1 MHSSMTKRS
10 RDEIYASILQSAA
23 QDSSGVGIT
32 RIMYNT
38 FLSYSQ
44 LSESLEQL
52 TKFRLLAYQHDNKRF
67 KITEKGRR
75 FMELVIEMDDILRVT
90 GAPN

>member
-1 MHSSMTKRS
+1 MTKRS

-32 RIMYNT
+32 RIMFNT

-52 TKFRLLAYQHDNKRF
+52 SRFRLLAYQHDNKRF

-75 FMELVIEMDDILRVT
+75 FMELVIEMDDILKVT

>member
-1 MHSSMTKRS
+1 MTKRS

-23 QDSSGVGIT
+23 QDRSGMGIT

-52 TKFRLLAYQHDNKRF
+52 TRFRLLAYQHDDKRF

-75 FMELVIEMDDILRVT
+75 FMQLVEEMDDILNVRGT
-90 GAPN
+90 PN

>member
-1 MHSSMTKRS
+1 MTKRS

-52 TKFRLLAYQHDNKRF
+52 SRFRLLAYQHDNKRF

-75 FMELVIEMDDILRVT
+75 FMELVIEMDDILKVT

>member
-1 MHSSMTKRS
+1 MTKRS
-10 RDEIYASILQSAA
+10 RDEIYASILRSAS
-23 QDSSGVGIT
+23 QDINGMGIT

-52 TKFRLLAYQHDNKRF
+52 TRFRLLAFQHDDKRF
-67 KITEKGRR
+67 KITERGRR
-75 FMELVIEMDDILRVT
+75 FMQIVEEMDDILKVR
-90 GAPN
+90 GSPN

>member
-1 MHSSMTKRS
+1 MTKRS

-23 QDSSGVGIT
+23 QDCSGVGIT